1 MCLEGRSP
9 QCLGILFDFTFTY
22 VYIDFLTPAL
32 PGETESFFLFPPL
45 LVPQIIVMYLQ
56 VLECERNQTL
66 VQTAW

>member
-1 MCLEGRSP
+1 MHISL
-9 QCLGILFDFTFTY
+9 LLLY
-22 VYIDFLTPAL
+22 AL
-32 PGETESFFLFPPL
+32 KLSNFSLSPL

>member
-1 MCLEGRSP
+1 MC
-9 QCLGILFDFTFTY
+9 
-22 VYIDFLTPAL
+22 VYIDIDMHISLLLLYAL
-32 PGETESFFLFPPL
+32 KLSNFSLSPL